1 MTARRQVGYTLVE
14 LLITVTIVAV
24 VAAIAVPA
32 SAPGEDKELQ
42 LVAAEFAA
50 AMRFAR
56 SESIR
61 TGEPHGFQFLTSQ
74 YRIRVFRAD
83 TSVSPWTWI
92 WDVYHPVDK
101 QLYDYTVPADLTGS
115 TPPAVHDP
123 LYRGSCDEPGAV
135 YFDAN
140 GTPWCLEPE
149 TVLLESYRLDFSA
162 GTAQAAVQLDGITG
176 RVTVQ

>member
-56 SESIR
+56 SEAIR
-61 TGEPHGFQFLTSQ
+61 TADMETDNHPH
-74 YRIRVFRAD
+74 
-83 TSVSPWTWI
+83 
-92 WDVYHPVDK
+92 
-101 QLYDYTVPADLTGS
+101 
-115 TPPAVHDP
+115 
-123 LYRGSCDEPGAV
+123 E
-135 YFDAN
+135 
-140 GTPWCLEPE
+140 
-149 TVLLESYRLDFSA
+149 
-162 GTAQAAVQLDGITG
+162 
-176 RVTVQ
+176 